1 MKNLR
6 VLLPVVLLT
15 LVACN
20 GDSGGS
26 AASSTATLHKPKS
39 AHTAKEGPT
48 REQQTAGMVTAA
60 SPSRS
65 AAVGELK
72 FDIHSR
78 PLAGVP
84 LNIDMAL
91 LPAVDAPTVT
101 LELSGSDG
109 LAITA
114 GDESQ
119 SFADVSR
126 FDVYRKSAT
135 VTPAAEGVYF
145 LTVVATFK
153 NVDFADVRTYSIP
166 IIAGAATGAAG
177 AAAGTS
183 GTKTTTKSTAATT
196 ANVAAAANPKH

>member
-26 AASSTATLHKPKS
+26 AASSTTAVHKPKT
-39 AHTAKEGPT
+39 AHAPKPGPT
-48 REQQTAGMVTAA
+48 REEQTVGMVLAA

-78 PLAGVP
+78 PLAGVS

-91 LPAVDAPTVT
+91 LPAVDAPTLT
-101 LELSGSDG
+101 LQLSGSDG
-109 LAITA
+109 LAISQ

-126 FDVYRKSAT
+126 FNVYRKSAT

-153 NVDFADVRTYSIP
+153 NVDTADVRTYSIP
-166 IIAGAATGAAG
+166 IIAGVAGGAAG
-177 AAAGTS
+177 ASGPKAAS
-183 GTKTTTKSTAATT
+183 KSAATNA
-196 ANVAAAANPKH
+196 ANEAAAAAANHKH

>member
-39 AHTAKEGPT
+39 AQTAKPGPT
-48 REQQTAGMVTAA
+48 RDEQTAGMVSAA

-91 LPAVDAPTVT
+91 LPTVDVPTLILDLT
-101 LELSGSDG
+101 GSDG

-119 SFADVSR
+119 NFADVSR
-126 FDVYRKSAT
+126 FNVYRKSAT

-153 NVDFADVRTYSIP
+153 NADTADVRTYSIP
-166 IIAGAATGAAG
+166 IIAGAPGPKAT
-177 AAAGTS
+177 S
-183 GTKTTTKSTAATT
+183 KSAATT
-196 ANVAAAANPKH
+196 AATAAASAAANHKQ

>member
-1 MKNLR
+1 MRNLR
-6 VLLPVVLLT
+6 VLLPVVVLT

-20 GDSGGS
+20 GDSGGES
-26 AASSTATLHKPKS
+26 ASSAVSVHAPKS
-39 AHTAKEGPT
+39 SQTTKSGPT
-48 REQQTAGMVTAA
+48 REEQTAGMVLAA

-84 LNIDMAL
+84 LNIDMVL
-91 LPAVDAPTVT
+91 LPTLDAQT
-101 LELSGSDG
+101 LTLQLTGSDG

-119 SFADVSR
+119 TFTDVSR
-126 FDVYRKSAT
+126 LQVYRKSAT

-145 LTVVATFK
+145 LTVMAVFR
-153 NVDFADVRTYSIP
+153 NADSSDARTYSIP
-166 IIAGAATGAAG
+166 IIAASDGGSPGASSPKATPKSAAATAANAANS
-177 AAAGTS
+177 AAAIH
-183 GTKTTTKSTAATT
+183 
-196 ANVAAAANPKH
+196 KH

>member
-26 AASSTATLHKPKS
+26 AASSTTAIHKPKS
-39 AHTAKEGPT
+39 TQTAKAGPT
-48 REQQTAGMVTAA
+48 REEQTAGMVLAA

-91 LPAVDAPTVT
+91 LPAVDVPTLT
-101 LELSGSDG
+101 LQLSGSDG

-126 FDVYRKSAT
+126 FNVYRKSAT
-135 VTPAAEGVYF
+135 VTPAAEGMYF

-153 NVDFADVRTYSIP
+153 NVDSVDVRNYSIP
-166 IIAGAATGAAG
+166 IIAGAAG
-177 AAAGTS
+177 AAAGAS
-183 GTKTTTKSTAATT
+183 GTKATSKSAAATAAN
-196 ANVAAAANPKH
+196 AAAAAAANPKH

>member
-1 MKNLR
+1 MKNLS

-20 GDSGGS
+20 GDSGGP
-26 AASSTATLHKPKS
+26 AASATTAIHKPKS
-39 AHTAKEGPT
+39 AQTPKPGPT
-48 REQQTAGMVTAA
+48 REEQTAGMVLAA

-91 LPAVDAPTVT
+91 LPAIDSPTLT
-101 LELSGSDG
+101 LQLSGSDG

-126 FDVYRKSAT
+126 FNVYRKSAT

-153 NVDFADVRTYSIP
+153 NADSADVRNYSIP
-166 IIAGAATGAAG
+166 IIAGSAG
-177 AAAGTS
+177 AAAGAS
-183 GTKTTTKSTAATT
+183 GTKTTSKSAAATAAN
-196 ANVAAAANPKH
+196 AAAAAAANPKH

>member
-20 GDSGGS
+20 GDSSGS
-26 AASSTATLHKPKS
+26 AASSTTAIHKPKS
-39 AHTAKEGPT
+39 VQTPKPGPT
-48 REQQTAGMVTAA
+48 REEQTAGMVLAA

-91 LPAVDAPTVT
+91 LPAVDAPTLT
-101 LELSGSDG
+101 LQLSGSDG

-119 SFADVSR
+119 SFTDVSR
-126 FDVYRKSAT
+126 FSVYRKSAT

-153 NVDFADVRTYSIP
+153 NADSADVRSYSIP
-166 IIAGAATGAAG
+166 IISG
-177 AAAGTS
+177 AAAG
-183 GTKTTTKSTAATT
+183 
-196 ANVAAAANPKH
+196 AAAANPKH

>member
-1 MKNLR
+1 MKNLS

-20 GDSGGS
+20 GDSSGS
-26 AASSTATLHKPKS
+26 AASSTTAIHKPKS
-39 AHTAKEGPT
+39 TQTPKPGPT
-48 REQQTAGMVTAA
+48 REEQTAGMVLAA

-91 LPAVDAPTVT
+91 LPAVDAPTLT
-101 LELSGSDG
+101 LQLSGSDG

-119 SFADVSR
+119 SFTDVSR
-126 FDVYRKSAT
+126 FSVYRKSAT

-153 NVDFADVRTYSIP
+153 NADSADVRNYSIP
-166 IIAGAATGAAG
+166 IIAGAAAG
-177 AAAGTS
+177 AS
-183 GTKTTTKSTAATT
+183 GAKTTSKSTAATA
-196 ANVAAAANPKH
+196 ANAAAAAAANPKH